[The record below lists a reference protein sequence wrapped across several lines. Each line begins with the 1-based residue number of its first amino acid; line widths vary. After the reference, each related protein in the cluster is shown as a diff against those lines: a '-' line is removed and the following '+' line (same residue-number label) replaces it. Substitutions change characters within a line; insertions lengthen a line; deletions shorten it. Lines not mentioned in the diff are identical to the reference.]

1 MNSKIKKFIKKIK
14 LNHNNYFVFTNGI
27 LDLNTKIF
35 YKY

>member
-1 MNSKIKKFIKKIK
+1 MNSKIKKIIKKLK
-14 LNHNNYFVFTNGI
+14 HNNYFVFTNGI